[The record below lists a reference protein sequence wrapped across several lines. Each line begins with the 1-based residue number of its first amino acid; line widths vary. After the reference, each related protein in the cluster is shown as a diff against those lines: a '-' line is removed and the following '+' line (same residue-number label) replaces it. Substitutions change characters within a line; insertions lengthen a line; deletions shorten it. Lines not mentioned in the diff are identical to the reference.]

1 MMTNTKEV
9 WELFSPEKPFSRE
22 VRAFHHTDK
31 RRVQSKVFRPAQ
43 YKGRADF
50 KRAIELYAT
59 ELNNQGFNVYFSLN
73 PIKQSFT
80 GTSASDDDIL
90 QYEYLLID
98 LDRAGD
104 TKNPATAR
112 EIELATELGE
122 KILEFLSALG
132 WPQPKRVMS
141 GNGHHLYYR
150 LDDLPN
156 DPESKRLIKQTLNCL
171 ADKFNTRDIE
181 VDRVVFNSSRIT
193 KFPGTIM
200 RKGVESDDRP
210 YRRAAVYGN

>member
-9 WELFSPEKPFSRE
+9 WELFSTEKPFSRE
-22 VRAFHHTDK
+22 VRAFHHTNK
-31 RRVQSKVFRPAQ
+31 GRVKSKVFRPAQ
-43 YKGRADF
+43 YKGKADF
-50 KRAIELYAT
+50 KQAIEQYAA
-59 ELNNQGFNVYFSLN
+59 ELNDQGYNVYFSLN

-90 QYEYLLID
+90 QYENLLID

-122 KILEFLSALG
+122 KILEFLTALG

>member
-1 MMTNTKEV
+1 MMTNTEEV
-9 WELFSPEKPFSRE
+9 WKLFSTEKPFSRE
-22 VRAFHHTDK
+22 VRAFHHTNK
-31 RRVQSKVFRPAQ
+31 GRVKSKVFRPAQ
-43 YKGRADF
+43 YKGKADF

-59 ELNNQGFNVYFSLN
+59 ELNDQGYNVYFSLN
-73 PIKQSFT
+73 PIKQSFN
-80 GTSASDDDIL
+80 GASASDDDIL
-90 QYEYLLID
+90 QYEFLLID
-98 LDRAGD
+98 LDRAGEK
-104 TKNPATAR
+104 KNPATDS
-112 EIELATELGE
+112 EIKLATELGE
-122 KILEFLSALG
+122 TILEFLTALG

-156 DPESKRLIKQTLNCL
+156 DPELKKLIKKVLNCL
-171 ADKFNTRDIE
+171 ADKFNTKDIE

-210 YRRAAVYGN
+210 YRRATVYGN

>member
-1 MMTNTKEV
+1 MMTNTEEV
-9 WELFSPEKPFSRE
+9 WKLFSTEKPFSRE
-22 VRAFHHTDK
+22 VRAFHHTNK
-31 RRVQSKVFRPAQ
+31 GRVKSKVFRPAQ
-43 YKGRADF
+43 YKGKADF

-59 ELNNQGFNVYFSLN
+59 ELNDQGYNVYFSLN

-98 LDRAGD
+98 LDRAGEK
-104 TKNPATAR
+104 KNPATDS
-112 EIELATELGE
+112 EIKLATELGE

-156 DPESKRLIKQTLNCL
+156 DPELKKLIKQVLNCL
-171 ADKFNTRDIE
+171 ADKFNTKDIE

-210 YRRAAVYGN
+210 YRRATVYGN

>member
-1 MMTNTKEV
+1 MMTDTEEV
-9 WELFSPEKPFSRE
+9 WELFNPEKPSSRE
-22 VRAFHHTDK
+22 VRAFHHTNK
-31 RRVQSKVFRPAQ
+31 GRVKSKVFRPAQ
-43 YKGRADF
+43 YKDKADF
-50 KRAIELYAT
+50 KQAIVQYAA
-59 ELNNQGFNVYFSLN
+59 ELNDQGYNVYFSLN
-73 PIKQSFT
+73 PIKHSFT

-104 TKNPATAR
+104 TKNPATDS
-112 EIELATELGE
+112 EIKLATELGE
-122 KILEFLSALG
+122 TILEFLTALG

-156 DPESKRLIKQTLNCL
+156 DPESKRLIKQVLNCL
-171 ADKFNTRDIE
+171 ADKFNTEDIE

-193 KFPGTIM
+193 KFPGTVM
-200 RKGVESDDRP
+200 RKGVESYDRP
-210 YRRAAVYGN
+210 YRRATVYGN

>member
-1 MMTNTKEV
+1 MSTA
-9 WELFSPEKPFSRE
+9 KPFSRE
-22 VRAFHHTDK
+22 VRAFHHTNK
-31 RRVQSKVFRPAQ
+31 GRVKSRVFRPAQ
-43 YKGRADF
+43 FKGKADF
-50 KRAIELYAT
+50 KRAIELYAA
-59 ELNNQGFNVYFSLN
+59 ELNDQGYNVYFSLN
-73 PIKQSFT
+73 PIKQGFT

-104 TKNPATAR
+104 TKNPATDR

-122 KILEFLSALG
+122 TILEFLTTLG

-156 DPESKRLIKQTLNCL
+156 DPESKKLIRQVLNCL
-171 ADKFNTRDIE
+171 ADKFNTEDFE

-193 KFPGTIM
+193 KFPGTVM

-210 YRRAAVYGN
+210 YRRATVYGN

>member
-1 MMTNTKEV
+1 MMTNTQEV

-22 VRAFHHTDK
+22 IRAFHHTDK
-31 RRVQSKVFRPAQ
+31 RRVKSKVFRPAL
-43 YKGRADF
+43 YKGKADF
-50 KRAIELYAT
+50 KQAIEQYAA
-59 ELNNQGFNVYFSLN
+59 ELNDQGFNVYFSLN
-73 PIKQSFT
+73 PIKQSFE
-80 GTSASDDDIL
+80 GASASDDDIL
-90 QYEYLLID
+90 QYEFLLID

-104 TKNPATAR
+104 TKNPATDK
-112 EIELATELGE
+112 EIEMATLLGDA
-122 KILEFLSALG
+122 ILEFLTALG
-132 WPQPKRVMS
+132 WPQPTRVMS

-156 DPESKRLIKQTLNCL
+156 DPESKRLIRQVLNCL
-171 ADKFNTRDIE
+171 ADKFNTKDFE

-210 YRRAAVYGN
+210 YRRAAVHGN

>member
-1 MMTNTKEV
+1 MTNTEEV
-9 WELFSPEKPFSRE
+9 WKLFSTEKPFSRE
-22 VRAFHHTDK
+22 VRAFHHTNK
-31 RRVQSKVFRPAQ
+31 GRVKSKVFRPAQ
-43 YKGRADF
+43 YKGKADF

-59 ELNNQGFNVYFSLN
+59 ELNDQGYNVYFSLN

-98 LDRAGD
+98 LDRAGEK
-104 TKNPATAR
+104 KNPATDS
-112 EIELATELGE
+112 EIKLATELGE

-156 DPESKRLIKQTLNCL
+156 DPELKKLIKQVLNCL
-171 ADKFNTRDIE
+171 ADKFNTKDIE

-210 YRRAAVYGN
+210 YRRATVYGN